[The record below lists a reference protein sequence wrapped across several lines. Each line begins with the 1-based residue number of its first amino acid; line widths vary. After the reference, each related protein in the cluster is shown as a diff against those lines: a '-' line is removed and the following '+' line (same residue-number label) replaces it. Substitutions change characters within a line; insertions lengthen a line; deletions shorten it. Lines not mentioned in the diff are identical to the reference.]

1 MVVNSYDFKTNESIT
16 DQGWKVHFTSMPIGI
31 SENVVAQNLS
41 IYPNPTNGTF
51 TIEGIYEK
59 INVKV
64 NNAFGREVYQNE
76 PNLPAKVDLSSQP
89 KGIYFIKVETDN
101 NTFFKKL
108 VIN

>member
-1 MVVNSYDFKTNESIT
+1 
-16 DQGWKVHFTSMPIGI
+16 MPIGI